1 MEKFETVWRF
11 NSIISSESL
20 LFRLGYINLL
30 KLSELI
36 ELVYTGIGYIF
47 WPDLVFQLYIY
58 SYRERIVK
66 NHSTIVISIKLRY
79 QLKRRNPCRAI
90 RQTQKRSG
98 KTAASKFRSSIK
110 HWSSQTRDISSGTH
124 QSSNKRNFHR
134 VSCLSL
140 SLSLCRSDTFDN
152 YEVES
157 EYEVGPTSRRFL
169 KRKNKIKKKKKKEW
183 NKIFFSFEA

>member
-58 SYRERIVK
+58 
-66 NHSTIVISIKLRY
+66 IVIEREL
-79 QLKRRNPCRAI
+79 
-90 RQTQKRSG
+90 
-98 KTAASKFRSSIK
+98 
-110 HWSSQTRDISSGTH
+110 
-124 QSSNKRNFHR
+124 
-134 VSCLSL
+134 
-140 SLSLCRSDTFDN
+140 
-152 YEVES
+152 
-157 EYEVGPTSRRFL
+157 
-169 KRKNKIKKKKKKEW
+169 
-183 NKIFFSFEA
+183 

>member
-169 KRKNKIKKKKKKEW
+169 KRKNKIKKKKEKEW